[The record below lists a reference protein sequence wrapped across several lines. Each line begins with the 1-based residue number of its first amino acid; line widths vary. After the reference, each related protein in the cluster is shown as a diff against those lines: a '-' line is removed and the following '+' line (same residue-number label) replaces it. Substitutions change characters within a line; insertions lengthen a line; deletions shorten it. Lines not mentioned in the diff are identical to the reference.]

1 MPTDLPPDYKP
12 KPASDP
18 ANPPH
23 PNDPGAVAPPAGE
36 DARDPTGRP
45 DSGPRSGVPGSD
57 GDVVDPPG
65 WPEPAT
71 GPGDSPIGVPSPA
84 GTPSF

>member
-12 KPASDP
+12 QPVPTPSPGSLPAGPASGDD
-18 ANPPH
+18 AINPVGN
-23 PNDPGAVAPPAGE
+23 PNGGVGS
-36 DARDPTGRP
+36 
-45 DSGPRSGVPGSD
+45 SGPV

-65 WPEPAT
+65 WNEPPVT
-71 GPGDSPIGVPSPA
+71 PGNNPLGVPTPA

>member
-12 KPASDP
+12 QPIPAPSPGTPASPAAPGDDAVDP
-18 ANPPH
+18 VGN
-23 PNDPGAVAPPAGE
+23 PGAGGVGG
-36 DARDPTGRP
+36 TGP
-45 DSGPRSGVPGSD
+45 S

-65 WPEPAT
+65 WSEPQT
-71 GPGDSPIGVPSPA
+71 GPGNNPFGVPTPA

>member
-12 KPASDP
+12 QPIPSPGSPGSTPASPGDD
-18 ANPPH
+18 AVNPVG
-23 PNDPGAVAPPAGE
+23 NPGGLGVG
-36 DARDPTGRP
+36 G
-45 DSGPRSGVPGSD
+45 SGPA

-65 WPEPAT
+65 WSEPPV
-71 GPGDSPIGVPSPA
+71 GPGNNPLGVPTPA